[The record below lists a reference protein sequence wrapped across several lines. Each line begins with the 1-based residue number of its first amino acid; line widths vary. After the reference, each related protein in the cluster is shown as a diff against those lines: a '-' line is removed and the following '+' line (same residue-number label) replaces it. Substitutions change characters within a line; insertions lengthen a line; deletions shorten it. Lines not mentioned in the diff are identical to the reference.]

1 MKDETG
7 DTRAWLTLAR
17 APGLGATLTGRLLER
32 YGDASAILAAG
43 PAAWR
48 EAGVPEAARDALA
61 NPDEKALA
69 ADLAWL
75 SESGHALIT
84 RGESRYP
91 SALAESPQPPAWLFA
106 IGDLDLLHAPGFA
119 IVGSRNPT
127 PAGVTHARDFAA
139 EMARAG
145 FVIVSGLARG
155 IDAAAHEGALAA
167 DGMTVAVCATGL
179 DRVYPARNRAL
190 ARRIAEHGLL
200 VSEFVPGTEPRAGN
214 FPRRNRIIAGLGAGT
229 LVVEAARTSGSLI
242 TARLALDAGREVFA
256 LPGSVDNP
264 LARGCHRLIRE
275 GAKLVESAADILEEI
290 APQLGTSPAR
300 ATGGDRP
307 RDEPGPALD
316 ADYDRLLKCLDGGPA
331 TIDEL
336 VARSGLTA
344 DAVSSMLLILE
355 LRGQVAVTPGGAFQR
370 TGKAPAVGKAN
381 DS

>member
-1 MKDETG
+1 MTDKAC

-17 APGLGATLTGRLLER
+17 APGLGAILAGRLLDR
-32 YGDASAILAAG
+32 YGDAAAALAAG

-48 EAGVPEAARDALA
+48 QTGVPEAAREALK

-75 SESGHALIT
+75 SQAGHALIT
-84 RGESRYP
+84 RADRRYP
-91 SALAESPQPPAWLFA
+91 AVLAESPQPPAWLFA
-106 IGDLDLLHAPGFA
+106 IGDLDLLDAPGFA

-127 PAGVTHARDFAA
+127 PAGAAHARDFAA
-139 EMARAG
+139 EMAGAG
-145 FVIVSGLARG
+145 FVVVSGLAMG
-155 IDAAAHEGALAA
+155 IDAAAHEGALAV
-167 DGMTVAVCATGL
+167 DGMTIAVCGTGL
-179 DRVYPARNRAL
+179 DRVYPARHRDL
-190 ARRIAEHGLL
+190 ARRIAGRGLL
-200 VSEFVPGTEPRAGN
+200 LSEFVPGTEPKPGN
-214 FPRRNRIIAGLGAGT
+214 FPSRNRIIAGLAAGT

-242 TARLALDAGREVFA
+242 TARLALEAGREVFA

-290 APQLGTSPAR
+290 APQLGPAPAR
-300 ATGGDRP
+300 GADEDRP
-307 RDEPGPALD
+307 QARDEPALDTDYGRLLDCLDSGPAS
-316 ADYDRLLKCLDGGPA
+316 
-331 TIDEL
+331 IDEL

-355 LRGQVAVTPGGAFQR
+355 LRGRVATTPGGAFQR
-370 TGKAPAVGKAN
+370 TDTVPAASDAD

>member
-1 MKDETG
+1 MKDEAAR

-17 APGLGATLTGRLLER
+17 APGLGATLADRLLGR
-32 YGDASAILAAG
+32 YSDASAALAAG

-61 NPDEKALA
+61 KPDEALLA
-69 ADLAWL
+69 ADLDWL
-75 SESGHALIT
+75 AHPGHALIT
-84 RGESRYP
+84 RNDPRYP
-91 SALAESPQPPAWLFA
+91 PALAECPQPPAWLFA
-106 IGDLDLLHAPGFA
+106 IGDLDLLDAPGFA

-127 PAGVTHARDFAA
+127 PAGAAHARDFAA

-145 FVIVSGLARG
+145 FVIVSGLATG

-167 DGMTVAVCATGL
+167 DGMTIAVCGTGL
-179 DRVYPARNRAL
+179 DRVYPARHRAL

-200 VSEFVPGTEPRAGN
+200 LSEFVPGTEPKPGN
-214 FPRRNRIIAGLGAGT
+214 FPSRNRIIAGLGVGT
-229 LVVEAARTSGSLI
+229 LVVEATRTSGSLI
-242 TARLALDAGREVFA
+242 TARLTLEAGREVFA

-290 APQLGTSPAR
+290 APQLGTAPRR
-300 ATGGDRP
+300 AATDKGRP
-307 RDEPGPALD
+307 PDEPALD
-316 ADYDRLLKCLDGGPA
+316 ADYNRLLECLEGGPA

-336 VARSGLTA
+336 VANSGLTA

-355 LRGQVAVTPGGAFQR
+355 LRGRVAATPGGAFQR
-370 TGKAPAVGKAN
+370 TDKVPATGDAN